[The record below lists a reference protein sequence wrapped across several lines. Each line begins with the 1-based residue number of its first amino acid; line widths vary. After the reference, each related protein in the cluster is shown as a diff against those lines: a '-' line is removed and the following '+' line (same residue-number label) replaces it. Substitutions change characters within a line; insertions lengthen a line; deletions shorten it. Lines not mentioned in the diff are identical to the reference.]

1 MKKLQLMIGI
11 SMALLAGGGC
21 METSRDVNL
30 AGSTAQAR
38 QGHQEQPIQTASS
51 GKLISGRYLDNGDG
65 TITDT
70 KTQLTWKK
78 CSEGQSGDNCSGEP
92 AKYEWDDAMAKFGKG
107 EWRLPTKDELK
118 SLVYFSNG
126 KPTPLPDL
134 KWCSDDGKGFQNPT
148 INQQAFPNTPER
160 GWYWSST
167 VNDESI
173 VWFVGFD
180 VGYAS
185 WSVRGGVLPVRLV
198 RSGQ

>member
-11 SMALLAGGGC
+11 SMALLVGGGC

-38 QGHQEQPIQTASS
+38 QGHQEQPVSTVSS
-51 GKLISGRYLDNGDG
+51 GKLISDRYLDNGDG

-92 AKYEWDDAMAKFGKG
+92 AKYELADAMAKFGKG
-107 EWRLPTKDELK
+107 EWRLPTIEELRT
-118 SLVYFSNG
+118 LVYCSNG
-126 KPTPLPDL
+126 TPQETAVDES
-134 KWCSDDGKGFQNPT
+134 CGKEGEYQRPT
-148 INQQAFPNTPER
+148 INQNAFPNTAR
-160 GWYWSST
+160 FYGSST
-167 VNDESI
+167 EKNDSYAWDVN
-173 VWFVGFD
+173 FD
-180 VGYAS
+180 RGVNG
-185 WSVRGGVLPVRLV
+185 WSGRKVDRPVRLV